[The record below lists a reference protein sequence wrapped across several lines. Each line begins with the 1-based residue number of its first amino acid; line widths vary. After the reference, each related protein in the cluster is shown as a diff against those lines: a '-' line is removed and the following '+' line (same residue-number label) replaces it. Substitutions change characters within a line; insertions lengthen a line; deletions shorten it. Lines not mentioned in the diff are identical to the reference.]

1 MAQRGRAQ
9 GRVGTWPGTVGIA
22 TPWLRPFPGLAGPM
36 AGRLREWAALELAPG
51 RLMPWLPVGFGVG
64 VVIYFAADQEPVWWV
79 AAVLAVLAATAA
91 HRLRASPIGFPVA
104 IGCVAVTAGFAVAAL
119 KSRLIDHTI
128 LLAPAYSASVSGFVE
143 AREERERSDRIVVRV
158 ATLEG
163 ARVSSRPERV
173 RLTVRKGTAPAVGA
187 FISLKARLD
196 PPASPYRPGGYDLAR
211 DLYFQKIGATG
222 LALGRIDVQPPP
234 VAPGLRL
241 TFATAVEAIRDGID
255 SRIRAAV
262 KGDAGS
268 IASALITG
276 KRDALSAPVFDAMY
290 ISGVGHVLSISG
302 YHMALVAGVVFF
314 IVRAAL
320 ALFPALALRH
330 AIKKWAAAAALAA
343 ATFYLALSGAE
354 VATQRSYI
362 MTAVVLIGV
371 MLDRPTLTM
380 RTIAVAAL
388 AVMLTV
394 PEAVVHP
401 SFQMSFAATLA
412 LIATYERG
420 IPWLAT
426 VPDTRLGARIALWGA
441 REITVMVVASL
452 VAGLATTPYAAY
464 HFHRMAPYGL
474 IANLLAMPI
483 ISALSM
489 PAGLLALLAM
499 PFGFD
504 APLWRL
510 MGVGIDWMVAVAMWV
525 AGLPGAV
532 GHVPAFGTEALLL
545 ATAGLV
551 VVCLLRSPLRFIGA
565 GFVLAGCAVAVMA
578 TRPDV
583 LVSAGG
589 DVVAVRGADGLL
601 SAVKFGS
608 DTLSVREWLAADGDA
623 RVPNDRAVA
632 AGFAC
637 DPDGCV
643 ARLADGTAVAVS
655 RTAAAFADDCTRAG
669 LIITLRVAPGDC
681 AAKVL
686 DRAALRRNGAVAL
699 TYRNGHFE
707 AASARPEGLDRPW
720 TRRREVARNTAAPPT
735 VSASGAPAA
744 TRTAT
749 PSQRD
754 IDVEE

>member
-1 MAQRGRAQ
+1 MAA
-9 GRVGTWPGTVGIA
+9 
-22 TPWLRPFPGLAGPM
+22 
-36 AGRLREWAALELAPG
+36 RLREWAAAEVAPG
-51 RLMPWLPVGFGVG
+51 RLMPWLPVAFGLG
-64 VVIYFAADQEPVWWV
+64 IVVYFSADREPVWWV
-79 AAVLAVLAATAA
+79 AAALAALAIAA
-91 HRLRASPIGFPVA
+91 AYRLRASPIGFPLAVGCAA
-104 IGCVAVTAGFAVAAL
+104 IATGFATAAL

-128 LLAPAYSASVSGFVE
+128 LLAPAYSVSVSGFVE

-158 ATLEG
+158 TALEA
-163 ARVSSRPERV
+163 ARLTEKPDRI
-173 RLTVRKGTAPAVGA
+173 RLTVRKGAAPAVGA
-187 FISLKARLD
+187 FISLKARLN
-196 PPASPYRPGGYDLAR
+196 PPASPFRPGGYDLAR
-211 DLYFQKIGATG
+211 DLYFQRIGATG
-222 LALGRIDVQPPP
+222 LALGRIDVLPAPA
-234 VAPGLRL
+234 APGLRL
-241 TFATAVEAIRDGID
+241 AFATAIEAIRDGID

-314 IVRAAL
+314 IVRAVL
-320 ALFPALALRH
+320 ALFPPLALRY
-330 AIKKWAAAAALAA
+330 AIKKWAAMTALAA
-343 ATFYLALSGAE
+343 ATFYLVLSGAE

-371 MLDRPTLTM
+371 MADRPTLTM

-388 AVMLTV
+388 AVMLIV
-394 PEAVVHP
+394 PEAVIHP

-420 IPWLAT
+420 IPWIAT
-426 VPDTRLGARIALWGA
+426 APETPLGARIALWGA
-441 REITVMVVASL
+441 REITVLVTASL

-464 HFHRMAPYGL
+464 HFHRMAPYGV

-489 PAGLLALLAM
+489 PAGLLALVAM

-525 AGLPGAV
+525 ANLPGAV
-532 GHVPAFGTEALLL
+532 GHVPAFGVGAVLF
-545 ATAGLV
+545 ATAGLI
-551 VVCLLRSPLRFIGA
+551 VVCLLKSPLRFAGA
-565 GFVLAGCAVAVMA
+565 GFAVAGCAVAVMA
-578 TRPDV
+578 ARPDV
-583 LVSAGG
+583 MVSAGG
-589 DVVAVRGADGLL
+589 DVVAVRGADGRL

-623 RVPNDRAVA
+623 RLPNDRAVA

-643 ARLADGTAVAVS
+643 ARLADGAAVAVS
-655 RTAAAFADDCTRAG
+655 RTAAAFADDCTRAV
-669 LIITLRVAPGDC
+669 LIVTLRVAPADC
-681 AAKVL
+681 AATVL
-686 DRAALRRNGAVAL
+686 DRATLRGNGAMAL
-699 TYRNGHFE
+699 TYRNKRFE
-707 AASARPEGLDRPW
+707 TASARPEGLDRPW
-720 TRRREVARNTAAPPT
+720 TRHREPARSTAPTAVAPSGTPP
-735 VSASGAPAA
+735 AS
-744 TRTAT
+744 RDAT
-749 PSQRD
+749 PQQP
-754 IDVEE
+754 DVDAEQ